1 MTNKTDVLIDLLH
14 EHLVEDYEGSDIPE
28 LNQALMQI
36 VKLQAELGRIRY
48 AKKGQSTQLNV
59 HNDEF
64 ATLVAEVE
72 AWGSDK
78 GIIQKGDPQAQ
89 MLKCVAE
96 VGELADGVAKN
107 DMPEIIDGVGDV
119 LVTLI
124 LLCKIKNINITGCLN
139 AAYQEI
145 KERKGQMVGGV
156 FVKEPTSMLE
166 VRQGEE
172 LQNGMC

>member
-1 MTNKTDVLIDLLH
+1 MTKTDVLIDMLH
-14 EHLVEDYEGSDIPE
+14 NHLVEYYEGSDIPGM
-28 LNQALMQI
+28 NQALMHI

-48 AKKGQSTQLNV
+48 AQEGQSTQLNI

-72 AWGSDK
+72 AWGFEK

-96 VGELADGVAKN
+96 VGELADGVATS
-107 DMPEIIDGVGDV
+107 DIAEIIDGVGDV

-124 LLCKIKNINITGCLN
+124 LLCKIKSINITGCLN

-145 KERKGQMVGGV
+145 KGRKGQMVGGV
-156 FVKEPTSMLE
+156 FVKEN
-166 VRQGEE
+166 Q
-172 LQNGMC
+172 